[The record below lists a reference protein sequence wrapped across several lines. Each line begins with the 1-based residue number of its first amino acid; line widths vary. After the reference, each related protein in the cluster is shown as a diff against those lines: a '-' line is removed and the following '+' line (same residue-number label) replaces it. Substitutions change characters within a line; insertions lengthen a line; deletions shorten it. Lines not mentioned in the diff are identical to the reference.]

1 MSLFKRSDKNKTA
14 STASTPAQTPRAS
27 MQTLRD
33 AGIKMTPEEALERIA
48 RNMMA
53 NASNGPFI
61 R

>member
-33 AGIKMTPEEALERIA
+33 PEEALERIA

-53 NASNGPFI
+53 NASNA